1 MSHDTTF
8 TRVPTTWV
16 GPLYFKAM
24 HDRDQT
30 HHDITLSA
38 PLATYETTLFH
49 SVGRGAKV
57 TRLTQTLE
65 TTLLSD
71 HMTRSV
77 LFECRDA
84 LDALR
89 ISDYVKANLEFLQ
102 KTVVSQH
109 SKYAQ
114 LKKIDTHHVANLLF
128 IRFAYDTGKASGH
141 NMSTF
146 ASDAI
151 AHVLLEKFPH
161 IHYVS
166 VSGNMCTDKKVSSV
180 NALLGRGK
188 HMVATIRISKA
199 ICESVLRTTPQRL
212 VELNIKKNLIGSIV
226 AGGVQSA
233 NAHYANMLLAFYIAT
248 GQDGANVVE
257 GSQGITHA
265 VVEGEDLVFSVTLP
279 NIIVGTVGHGK
290 EVSDASNA
298 IKTMQCDH
306 EDGAKRLAHIAAALV
321 LCGELSLLS
330 ALTNPQELTQSHKTI
345 ERKGG
350 AK

>member
-1 MSHDTTF
+1 MSHETMF

-24 HDRDQT
+24 HDREHSTFDV
-30 HHDITLSA
+30 TLSA

-49 SVGRGAKV
+49 SVGRGAKL

-65 TTLLSD
+65 TTLIAD

-89 ISDYVKANLEFLQ
+89 ISDYVKANQDNFQ
-102 KTVVSQH
+102 KDIVARH

-114 LKKIDTHHVANLLF
+114 LKKIDTHLVANLLF
-128 IRFAYDTGKASGH
+128 IRFAYETGNASGH

-151 AHVLLEKFPH
+151 AHALIALFPH
-161 IHYVS
+161 VQYIS

-188 HMVATIRISKA
+188 HMVATMRISQEL
-199 ICESVLRTTPQRL
+199 CETYLRTTPQRL

-248 GQDGANVVE
+248 GQDGANIVE

-265 VVEGEDLVFSVTLP
+265 YCDGNDLVFSVTLP

-290 EVSDASNA
+290 EVDDASNA
-298 IKTMQCDH
+298 LKAMACDQQ
-306 EDGAKRLAHIAAALV
+306 DGAKRLAHIAAALV

-345 ERKGG
+345 ERRGG
-350 AK
+350 V